1 MKLLFLLQLI
11 SGVYSFTLFRSA
23 RTTKTVGTERFATL
37 LESSTSGNNDLDTNI
52 GLGRYEAMVRKF
64 QTNLDNLYNK
74 SLKIK
79 CPFFRRRATDSIDGV
94 AMVIQFVLARHKSLP
109 TLTLPGSQS
118 MGTYGQNKIENLSL
132 IQLTKFIEA
141 DWRGKQAMPSS
152 NGANGK
158 GYYITG
164 KLTKE
169 IYRDDCFFDGPD
181 PDMPVLGLRKYVT
194 STSQLFD
201 QKISRADMI
210 DNIVIDEVARTMTV
224 HWRLEGILNLPWH
237 PRLKPWTGT
246 TTYHVDQSG
255 LIEKH
260 IETWDISVLDA
271 FASTLFP
278 FLSIGAPPAAPLS
291 VMATVQHQKSD

>member
-1 MKLLFLLQLI
+1 MKLFFLLQLI
-11 SGVYSFTLFRSA
+11 SGVYSFTLFRPT
-23 RTTKTVGTERFATL
+23 RTSKTVGSIATL
-37 LESSTSGNNDLDTNI
+37 LGSSTSGNNDFERNI
-52 GLGRYEAMVRKF
+52 GLHRYEAMVRRF

-94 AMVIQFVLARHKSLP
+94 AMVVQFILARHKSFP
-109 TLTLPGSQS
+109 TLTLPGSPS
-118 MGTYGQNKIENLSL
+118 MGTYGQQKIENLSL
-132 IQLTKFIEA
+132 TQLTKFIEA
-141 DWRGKQAMPSS
+141 DWHSKQTSIP
-152 NGANGK
+152 NGK

-181 PDMPVLGLRKYVT
+181 PDMPVLGLQKYVR

-201 QKISRADMI
+201 PKSSRADMI
-210 DNIVIDEVARTMTV
+210 ENVVIDEIARTMTV

-237 PRLKPWTGT
+237 PKLKPWTGT
-246 TTYHVDQSG
+246 TTYHVDESG
-255 LIEKH
+255 LIAQH

-278 FLSIGAPPAAPLS
+278 FLSIGAPPAPPLS
-291 VMATVQHQKSD
+291 VMDTVQ